1 MIPYSLNLV
10 EWFHKYRT
18 LNICTQGVQEFFF
31 CELKVLEIG
40 AFMELFTVMIWLI

>member
-1 MIPYSLNLV
+1 MVPQIQNFKHV
-10 EWFHKYRT
+10 HARRARG
-18 LNICTQGVQEFFF
+18 IFF